1 MLRSCDVRLLL
12 AEDNHELAHWLTRM
26 LQSQGYAVDWVAD
39 GEAADQLLRQEA
51 YSVAVVDI
59 EMPRLDGLALL
70 ERLRRRGSGLPVL
83 LLTARGAVEDRIR
96 GLDAGADDYLVKPFD
111 AGELDARLR
120 ALLRRGQGQACGELQ
135 LGPLTLHPDGHFLLH
150 GQPLPLTPRELSLLR
165 VLMTR
170 RGRPVSKGQLFEQ
183 LFALSDEVGIDSID
197 LYVHRLRKKL
207 TASGVAI
214 TTLRGLGYLL
224 EEQAVSH

>member
-1 MLRSCDVRLLL
+1 MRLLL

-59 EMPRLDGLALL
+59 EMPRLDGLMLL
-70 ERLRRRGSGLPVL
+70 ERLRRRGSELPVL

-96 GLDAGADDYLVKPFD
+96 GLDAGADDYLAKPFD

-120 ALLRRGQGQACGELQ
+120 ALLRRGPGPARGEQ
-135 LGPLTLHPDGHFLLH
+135 RLGPLSLHPDGHFLLH

-170 RGRPVSKGQLFEQ
+170 RGRPVSKG
-183 LFALSDEVGIDSID
+183 SCSSNC
-197 LYVHRLRKKL
+197 LR
-207 TASGVAI
+207 
-214 TTLRGLGYLL
+214 
-224 EEQAVSH
+224 